1 MRHWISWLA
10 VAGALG
16 LMLGNAQTLT
26 PAPNTIAVAAEGQF
40 QAAPDTAVIELQIA
54 GQNSSLKAAY
64 AQAQA
69 QAEQVRGIL
78 RNQGFAPQQAH
89 WSSYRVQPNFDY
101 KAHRVADYA
110 VTSTAELSLTDFD
123 KIGPLV
129 DAFGQAGISALRG
142 VRFELKDM
150 AAAKTA
156 AIQDAYRQVHREA
169 DALALAAGRKL
180 GELSSASVD
189 VSLPNVVRPV
199 MYAMAMRATPAPA
212 PTEEFTPQTIT
223 VNARVNAVFR
233 LQP

>member
-1 MRHWISWLA
+1 MRDWIVGLA
-10 VAGALG
+10 MAGLAG
-16 LMLGNAQTLT
+16 MAPGFAQTLA
-26 PAPNTIAVAAEGQF
+26 PAPNTISVGAQGQY
-40 QAAPDTAVIELQIA
+40 QAAPDTAVVELQIS

-78 RNQGFAPQQAH
+78 RDQGFAPQQAH

-101 KAHRVADYA
+101 KVHRVVDYT
-110 VTSTAELSLTDFD
+110 VTSSAELSLADFA

-129 DAFGQAGISALRG
+129 DAFGQAGIPALRG

-150 AAAKTA
+150 AAAKA
-156 AIQDAYRQVHREA
+156 SAIQDGYRQVHREA
-169 DALALAAGRKL
+169 DALAVAAGRKL
-180 GELSSASVD
+180 GELDSASVD
-189 VSLPNVVRPV
+189 VSLPSVVRPV
-199 MYAMAMRATPAPA
+199 MYSMSMRTPAAPA
-212 PTEEFTPQTIT
+212 PTEEFTPETIT